1 MPDTV
6 AFFPLATADVA
17 IPFLFM
23 SFVVTQHYNDLFL
36 QKDGRRYRHSKSL
49 FYYVFNDNYSLIFSQ
64 GTVLYEFYLPCI
76 LNQFF
81 LGFLN
86 FF

>member
-23 SFVVTQHYNDLFL
+23 SFMVTQHYNDLFL

-49 FYYVFNDNYSLIFSQ
+49 FYYVFNDNYSLIFFQ
-64 GTVLYEFYLPCI
+64 GLELQC
-76 LNQFF
+76 
-81 LGFLN
+81 
-86 FF
+86 